1 MGRLTG
7 KVAVITGSSSG
18 IGAATARLFARE
30 GAKVVVVAN
39 HNAAGAQQVVDSIRA
54 AGSDAVFA
62 QADVAR
68 EADCRRIMDT
78 AVATFGRLDILVN
91 NAGTQSGTPTTEL
104 TEEEFDHMM
113 AVNVKS
119 VFFCCKYAIPYMKQ
133 VGGGSIVTT
142 SSRAAF
148 IPTNVAPIYCA
159 TKAAAASWTQAVAL
173 EHAADGIRANS
184 IFPGNIR
191 DTNMSDG
198 FISSAPDPAVTKQ
211 WFETAQPIGRSG
223 TPEDCAHAILFLASD
238 EAAFITNAGLL
249 VDGGL
254 SFS

>member
-39 HNAAGAQQVVDSIRA
+39 ENTSGAKRVVESI
-54 AGSDAVFA
+54 GSEGGKAIFV

-68 EADCRRIMDT
+68 EADCRRIIDT

-91 NAGTQSGTPTTEL
+91 NAAIHSDTPTIEL
-104 TEEEFDHMM
+104 TEEEFDRVM
-113 AVNVKS
+113 AVNVKGT
-119 VFFCCKYAIPYMKQ
+119 FFCCKYAIPHMKR
-133 VGGGSIVTT
+133 VGGGSIVTI

-148 IPTNVAPIYCA
+148 IPTNVRPLYCA
-159 TKAAAASWTQAVAL
+159 TKGAAASWTQAIAL

-198 FISSAPDPAVTKQ
+198 FIASAPDPTARRE
-211 WFETAQPIGRSG
+211 WFEKAQPLGRSG
-223 TPEDCAHAILFLASD
+223 TPEECAYAILFLASD
-238 EAAFITNAGLL
+238 EATFITNAGLL